1 MRGLFARP
9 ARRTDSSDVR
19 LILVIGALVLVF
31 VQHGTLRWKRFTVL
45 DETVQ
50 SRAGRAPTGG
60 FDVRQ
65 CGQCKFR
72 ALRSIDDVSVS
83 AVDA

>member
-31 VQHGTLRWKRFTVL
+31 VQHGALRWKRFTVL

-50 SRAGRAPTGG
+50 SRAGHRPVASMYGDAVGAHSSTQEHCD
-60 FDVRQ
+60 F
-65 CGQCKFR
+65 
-72 ALRSIDDVSVS
+72 SVS
-83 AVDA
+83 TVVS